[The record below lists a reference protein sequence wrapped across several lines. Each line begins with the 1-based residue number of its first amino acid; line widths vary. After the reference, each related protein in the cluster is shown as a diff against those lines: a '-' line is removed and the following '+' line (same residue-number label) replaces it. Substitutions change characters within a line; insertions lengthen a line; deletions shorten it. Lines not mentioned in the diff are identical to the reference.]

1 MTKRKIENIVGR
13 LIVVSILILFCGSI
27 ALKVIAGISYE
38 GESNIDILLFVIEHE
53 TLLNV
58 FNGVIMLILYGVS
71 IICAG
76 EYKAVS
82 LSILAFLLIILV
94 CCFFVYKTPE
104 VALQETEENMIQD
117 LIEQGKMT
125 KASLYNI
132 PAELAVCFDKKFEG
146 ELCNILFEKLLAE

>member
-1 MTKRKIENIVGR
+1 MTKLKIENIVGR
-13 LIVVSILILFCGSI
+13 LIVGSILILFCGSI

-94 CCFFVYKTPE
+94 CCFFC
-104 VALQETEENMIQD
+104 LQN
-117 LIEQGKMT
+117 
-125 KASLYNI
+125 
-132 PAELAVCFDKKFEG
+132 P
-146 ELCNILFEKLLAE
+146 